1 MDDVVVIDDFLTED
15 EAHSLREIAV
25 KASYIDWHGPD
36 GELYKRICIIDSPD
50 ITKAIEDVCGPVK
63 MLGQA
68 FRLNYDEELP
78 NAAIHSDIGWGTHAL
93 VLYLN
98 DTEDDLGGTA
108 FWKHKLTG
116 AEKIEHNDQ
125 ELLKLVQPDWDKEEA
140 WETTRYVPMKF
151 NRATIYESKLFHSR
165 YPFDAFGS
173 TPEDGRL
180 IVVAFF
186 TPTGEENGK
195 VQG

>member
-1 MDDVVVIDDFLTED
+1 MDDVIVIDDFLTVE
-15 EAHSLREIAV
+15 EAKALREIAV
-25 KASYIDWHGPD
+25 NAKYIDRHGPD
-36 GELYKRICIIDSPD
+36 GELYKRVCIINSQD
-50 ITKAIEDVCGPVK
+50 ITNVIEGICGPVN

-78 NAAIHSDIGWGTHAL
+78 NAAIHRDIGWGTHAL

-108 FWKHKLTG
+108 FWKHVATG
-116 AEKIEHNDQ
+116 TEKIEPNDQ
-125 ELLKLVQPDWDKEEA
+125 ELLKLVEPDWNNEDA
-140 WETTRYVPMKF
+140 WETTKYVPMKF

-186 TPTGEENGK
+186 TPTGDGVMSE
-195 VQG
+195 